1 MTGISVTAAF
11 ACSTYFVIVSLN
23 SGKFSAVAFAVVSI
37 ACGISEHK
45 LAISETA
52 LGAIIA
58 VNKAVMA
65 TAAMQTMAQ
74 DAPADTL
81 PFLDTNATSGE
92 SIIDN
97 IKAVKSGEIT
107 AENVDKNL
115 TKSVNKRTAKAPI
128 VQIATQV
135 NADAKTF
142 FWKAVNICKKYL
154 VKNKIMQTN
163 SDNENS
169 LPKKQSFDKIEIR
182 GAKEHN
188 LKNVN
193 LDIPRGKIVAFTGR
207 SGSGKSSLAF
217 DTVYAEGYRKY
228 MESLSADARRL
239 LSQIDKPAV
248 ESIKGLSPV
257 IAIEQVKSLGSNPRS
272 TLATLTE
279 IADYARLLWSIAGEQ
294 RCPKDGGK
302 ISRRSVDDCVDAVMN
317 LPSDSRVYVLSPRG
331 DFKLNFAKQEIKNLR
346 QRAWQRAR
354 IEGEIFDLDDPISEK
369 EVFAKNASKKN
380 LKVELVIDRF
390 PLSSISRGRIAD
402 SLELALREGSDKAI
416 VSYSSKEKGDG
427 ELVLSTAFAC
437 EKCGEKYSPL
447 TVRNFSFNHP
457 DGACPYCGGIGRVMR
472 TNEKLAVPDDTKSIR
487 GGAIKAWRL
496 GAKSII
502 IAHNRILR
510 QLAEQIPF
518 DPNVAWKD
526 LPEKTRNIL
535 LYGDE
540 TRTYFLRLK
549 RGNCKLSEVYF
560 NGVLAEVDRLCA
572 ETVSDGLRARL
583 SVFQV
588 SSICPECKGAR
599 FSARTRNVFIEGVSY
614 DKFCAMSVS
623 ESLAFVKSLENNA
636 KYKAVTDAIKGLVE
650 RLGFLDVVG
659 LSYISLDR
667 EAATLSGGEAQ
678 RARLA
683 TQLGMNLT
691 GVTYVLDEPTI
702 GLHPSDDA
710 MLIGALRSLKDK
722 GNSVLLV
729 EHDEAA
735 LRASD
740 WVVELGPE
748 AGEAGGNLVFN
759 GTLED
764 CLKSEKSRT
773 GMYLSGRSKIK
784 RPSPLLSPV
793 NGWLTVKNASENN
806 LKKVTAKFPI
816 GLFTVVCG
824 VSGSGKSTLVN
835 DVLAKTAAAKLNGAK
850 EISGKH
856 GGIVGF
862 ENFDTCVRVDQSP
875 IGKSPRSNP
884 ATYTKL
890 FDLLREL
897 YAQTPL
903 AKIRGYSAGRFSF
916 NVKGGRCEHCRG
928 DGSICLDM
936 QFLGEVYVTCPSCGG
951 KRYNRETLEVRY
963 KNLNIAEALN
973 LTVDEALEVFSA
985 YPRIVAKLKT
995 LSDVGLGYIR
1005 LGQPANTLSGGE
1017 AQRIKLSL
1025 ELSRRTRGRALY
1037 ILDEP
1042 TTGLHW
1048 DDIDRLLKLLFELR
1062 NAGNTIVVIEHHPDF
1077 IKLADWLVELG
1088 PTGGANGGK
1097 IIYEGT
1103 YQDIKNADTP
1113 TSKFVK

>member
-1 MTGISVTAAF
+1 
-11 ACSTYFVIVSLN
+11 
-23 SGKFSAVAFAVVSI
+23 
-37 ACGISEHK
+37 
-45 LAISETA
+45 
-52 LGAIIA
+52 
-58 VNKAVMA
+58 
-65 TAAMQTMAQ
+65 
-74 DAPADTL
+74 
-81 PFLDTNATSGE
+81 
-92 SIIDN
+92 
-97 IKAVKSGEIT
+97 
-107 AENVDKNL
+107 
-115 TKSVNKRTAKAPI
+115 
-128 VQIATQV
+128 
-135 NADAKTF
+135 
-142 FWKAVNICKKYL
+142 
-154 VKNKIMQTN
+154 MQTN
-163 SDNENS
+163 SDISAARGGFE
-169 LPKKQSFDKIEIR
+169 KMEIR
-182 GAKEHN
+182 GAREHN

-217 DTVYAEGYRKY
+217 DTIYAEGYRKY

-248 ESIKGLSPV
+248 ESIRGLSPV

-279 IADYARLLWSIAGEQ
+279 IADYARVLWSLAGEQ

-302 ISRRSVDDCVDAVMN
+302 ISRRSVDECVDAVLA
-317 LPSDSRVYVLSPRG
+317 LPQGSRVYILAPRG
-331 DFKLNFAKQEIKNLR
+331 SFKPAAAKAEIKSLR

-354 IEGEIFDLDDPISEK
+354 LNGEIFELDDPAAERGLFEKFKSEK
-369 EVFAKNASKKN
+369 L
-380 LKVELVIDRF
+380 LKLDLVIDRF
-390 PLSSISRGRIAD
+390 PLSSAARGRIAD
-402 SLELALREGSDKAI
+402 SLELALREGADKALAA
-416 VSYSSKEKGDG
+416 YSAGGKSG

-437 EKCGEKYSPL
+437 EKCGEIYAPL

-457 DGACPYCGGIGRVMR
+457 DGACKFCGGIGRVMR
-472 TNEKLAVPDDTKSIR
+472 TSEKLAVPDDSKSVA
-487 GGAIKAWRL
+487 GGAIKAWRV

-518 DPNVAWKD
+518 DTSVPWRD
-526 LPEKTRNIL
+526 LPAETRKIL
-535 LYGDE
+535 LYGDDS
-540 TRTYFLRLK
+540 RTYFLRLK
-549 RGNCKLSEVYF
+549 RGNCKAAEVHF
-560 NGVLAEVDRLCA
+560 GGVLAEVDRLCA
-572 ETVSDGLRARL
+572 ETTSDGLRARL
-583 SVFQV
+583 SVFQM
-588 SSICPECKGAR
+588 SSECPVCGGAR
-599 FSARTRNVFIEGVSY
+599 FSERTRNVFVEGVSY
-614 DKFCAMSVS
+614 DKFCAMSVA
-623 ESLAFVKSLENNA
+623 ESLAFVKSLESLK
-636 KYKAVTDAIKGLVE
+636 KYDSVRDAVNGLRD
-650 RLGFLDVVG
+650 RLGFLNTVG

-667 EAATLSGGEAQ
+667 EASTLSGGEAQ

-683 TQLGMNLT
+683 TQLGMDLT

-710 MLIGALRSLKDK
+710 MLIGALKTLKDR

-735 LRASD
+735 LRAAD

-748 AGEAGGNLVFN
+748 AGEKGGELTFN
-759 GTLED
+759 GTLAD
-764 CLKSEKSRT
+764 CLKSKTSRT
-773 GMYLSGRSKIK
+773 GMYLSGRAKIG
-784 RPSPLLSPV
+784 RPSPRLSPA
-793 NGWLTVKNASENN
+793 NGWLTVKKARENN
-806 LKKVTAKFPI
+806 LKNIDVKFPV

-835 DVLAKTAAAKLNGAK
+835 DILAKAAAAKLNGAK
-850 EISGKH
+850 EIAGAH
-856 GGIVGF
+856 GGIAGF
-862 ENFDTCVRVDQSP
+862 DNFDTCVRVDQSP

-903 AKIRGYSAGRFSF
+903 AKMRGYSAGRFSF

-936 QFLGEVYVTCPSCGG
+936 QFLGEVYITCPSCGG

-963 KNLNIAEALN
+963 KGLNIAEALN
-973 LTVDEALEVFSA
+973 LTVDEALGVFAA

-1025 ELSRRTRGRALY
+1025 ELSRRTHGRALY

-1048 DDIDRLLKLLFELR
+1048 DDIDKLLKLLFELR
-1062 NAGNTIVVIEHHPDF
+1062 DAGNTIIVIEHHPDF
-1077 IKLADWLVELG
+1077 VKLADWLVELG
-1088 PTGGANGGK
+1088 PTGGAAGGNAVF
-1097 IIYEGT
+1097 EGT
-1103 YQDIKNADTP
+1103 FDELKLADTP
-1113 TSKFVK
+1113 TAKFVR

>member
-1 MTGISVTAAF
+1 
-11 ACSTYFVIVSLN
+11 
-23 SGKFSAVAFAVVSI
+23 
-37 ACGISEHK
+37 
-45 LAISETA
+45 
-52 LGAIIA
+52 
-58 VNKAVMA
+58 
-65 TAAMQTMAQ
+65 
-74 DAPADTL
+74 
-81 PFLDTNATSGE
+81 
-92 SIIDN
+92 
-97 IKAVKSGEIT
+97 
-107 AENVDKNL
+107 
-115 TKSVNKRTAKAPI
+115 
-128 VQIATQV
+128 
-135 NADAKTF
+135 
-142 FWKAVNICKKYL
+142 
-154 VKNKIMQTN
+154 MQTN
-163 SDNENS
+163 SDISAARGGFE
-169 LPKKQSFDKIEIR
+169 KMEIR
-182 GAKEHN
+182 GAREHN

-217 DTVYAEGYRKY
+217 DTIYAEGYRKY

-248 ESIKGLSPV
+248 ESIRGLSPV

-279 IADYARLLWSIAGEQ
+279 IADYARVLWSIAGEQ

-302 ISRRSVDDCVDAVMN
+302 ISRRSVDECVDAVLA
-317 LPSDSRVYVLSPRG
+317 LPQGSRVYILAPRG
-331 DFKLNFAKQEIKNLR
+331 SFKPAAAKAETKSLR

-354 IEGEIFDLDDPISEK
+354 LNGEIFELDDPAAERELFEKFKSEK
-369 EVFAKNASKKN
+369 L
-380 LKVELVIDRF
+380 LKLDLVIDRF
-390 PLSSISRGRIAD
+390 PLSSAARGRIAD
-402 SLELALREGSDKAI
+402 SLELALREGADKALAA
-416 VSYSSKEKGDG
+416 YSAGGKSG

-437 EKCGEKYSPL
+437 EKCGEIYAPL

-457 DGACPYCGGIGRVMR
+457 DGACKFCGGIGRVMR
-472 TNEKLAVPDDTKSIR
+472 TSEKLAVPDDSKSVA
-487 GGAIKAWRL
+487 GGAIKAWRV

-518 DPNVAWKD
+518 DTSVPWRD
-526 LPEKTRNIL
+526 LPAETRKIL
-535 LYGDE
+535 LYGDDS
-540 TRTYFLRLK
+540 RTYFLRLK
-549 RGNCKLSEVYF
+549 RGNCKAAEVHF
-560 NGVLAEVDRLCA
+560 GGVLAEVDRLCA
-572 ETVSDGLRARL
+572 ETTSDGLRARL
-583 SVFQV
+583 SVFQM
-588 SSICPECKGAR
+588 SSECPVCGGAR
-599 FSARTRNVFIEGVSY
+599 FSERTRNVFVEGVSY
-614 DKFCAMSVS
+614 DKFCAMSVA
-623 ESLAFVKSLENNA
+623 ESLAFVKSLESLK
-636 KYKAVTDAIKGLVE
+636 KYDSVRDAVNGLRD
-650 RLGFLDVVG
+650 RLGFLNTVG

-667 EAATLSGGEAQ
+667 EASTLSGGEAQ

-683 TQLGMNLT
+683 TQLGMDLT

-710 MLIGALRSLKDK
+710 MLIGALKTLKDR

-735 LRASD
+735 LRAAD

-748 AGEAGGNLVFN
+748 AGEKGGELTFN
-759 GTLED
+759 GTLAD
-764 CLKSEKSRT
+764 CLKSKTSRT
-773 GMYLSGRSKIK
+773 GMYLSGRAKIG
-784 RPSPLLSPV
+784 RPSPRLSPA
-793 NGWLTVKNASENN
+793 NGWLTVKKARENN
-806 LKKVTAKFPI
+806 LKNIDVKFPV

-835 DVLAKTAAAKLNGAK
+835 DILAKAAAAKLNGAK
-850 EISGKH
+850 EIAGAH
-856 GGIVGF
+856 GGIAGF
-862 ENFDTCVRVDQSP
+862 DNFDTCVRVDQSP

-903 AKIRGYSAGRFSF
+903 AKMRGYSAGRFSF

-936 QFLGEVYVTCPSCGG
+936 QFLGEVYITCPSCGG

-963 KNLNIAEALN
+963 KGLNIAEALN
-973 LTVDEALEVFSA
+973 LTVDEALGVFAA

-1025 ELSRRTRGRALY
+1025 ELSRRTHGRALY

-1048 DDIDRLLKLLFELR
+1048 DDIDKLLKLLFELR
-1062 NAGNTIVVIEHHPDF
+1062 DAGNTIIVIEHHPDF
-1077 IKLADWLVELG
+1077 VKLADWLVELG
-1088 PTGGANGGK
+1088 PTGGAAGGNAVF
-1097 IIYEGT
+1097 EGT
-1103 YQDIKNADTP
+1103 FDELKSADTP
-1113 TSKFVK
+1113 TAKFVR

>member
-1 MTGISVTAAF
+1 
-11 ACSTYFVIVSLN
+11 
-23 SGKFSAVAFAVVSI
+23 
-37 ACGISEHK
+37 
-45 LAISETA
+45 
-52 LGAIIA
+52 
-58 VNKAVMA
+58 
-65 TAAMQTMAQ
+65 
-74 DAPADTL
+74 
-81 PFLDTNATSGE
+81 
-92 SIIDN
+92 
-97 IKAVKSGEIT
+97 
-107 AENVDKNL
+107 
-115 TKSVNKRTAKAPI
+115 
-128 VQIATQV
+128 
-135 NADAKTF
+135 
-142 FWKAVNICKKYL
+142 
-154 VKNKIMQTN
+154 MQTN
-163 SDNENS
+163 SDISAARGGFE
-169 LPKKQSFDKIEIR
+169 KMEIR
-182 GAKEHN
+182 GAREHN

-217 DTVYAEGYRKY
+217 DTIYAEGYRKY

-248 ESIKGLSPV
+248 ESIRGLSPV

-279 IADYARLLWSIAGEQ
+279 IADYARVLWSLAGEQ

-302 ISRRSVDDCVDAVMN
+302 ISRRSVDECVDAVLA
-317 LPSDSRVYVLSPRG
+317 LPQGSRVYILAPRG
-331 DFKLNFAKQEIKNLR
+331 SFKPAAAKAEIKSLR

-354 IEGEIFDLDDPISEK
+354 LNGEIFELDDPAAERELFEKFKSEK
-369 EVFAKNASKKN
+369 L
-380 LKVELVIDRF
+380 LKLDLVIDRF
-390 PLSSISRGRIAD
+390 PLSSAARGRIAD
-402 SLELALREGSDKAI
+402 SLELALREGADKALAA
-416 VSYSSKEKGDG
+416 YSAGGKSG

-437 EKCGEKYSPL
+437 EKCGEIYAPL

-457 DGACPYCGGIGRVMR
+457 DGACKFCGGIGRVMR
-472 TNEKLAVPDDTKSIR
+472 TSEKLAVPDDSKSVA
-487 GGAIKAWRL
+487 GGAIKAWRV

-518 DPNVAWKD
+518 DTSVPWRD
-526 LPEKTRNIL
+526 LPAETRKIL
-535 LYGDE
+535 LYGDDS
-540 TRTYFLRLK
+540 RTYFLRLK
-549 RGNCKLSEVYF
+549 RGNCKAAEVHF
-560 NGVLAEVDRLCA
+560 GGVLAEVDRLCA
-572 ETVSDGLRARL
+572 ETTSDGLRARL
-583 SVFQV
+583 SVFQM
-588 SSICPECKGAR
+588 SSECPVCGGAR
-599 FSARTRNVFIEGVSY
+599 FSERTRNVFVEGVSY
-614 DKFCAMSVS
+614 DKFCAMSVA
-623 ESLAFVKSLENNA
+623 ESLAFVKSLESLK
-636 KYKAVTDAIKGLVE
+636 KYDSVRDAVNGLRD
-650 RLGFLDVVG
+650 RLGFLNTVG

-667 EAATLSGGEAQ
+667 EASTLSGGEAQ

-683 TQLGMNLT
+683 TQLGMDLT

-710 MLIGALRSLKDK
+710 MLIGALKTLKDR

-735 LRASD
+735 LRAAD

-748 AGEAGGNLVFN
+748 AGEKGGELTFN
-759 GTLED
+759 GTLAD
-764 CLKSEKSRT
+764 CLKSKTSRT
-773 GMYLSGRSKIK
+773 GMYLSGRAKIG
-784 RPSPLLSPV
+784 RPSPRLSPA
-793 NGWLTVKNASENN
+793 NGWLTVKKARENN
-806 LKKVTAKFPI
+806 LKNIDVKFPV

-835 DVLAKTAAAKLNGAK
+835 DILAKAASAKLNGAK
-850 EISGKH
+850 EIAGAH
-856 GGIVGF
+856 GGIAGF
-862 ENFDTCVRVDQSP
+862 DNFDTCVRVDQSP

-903 AKIRGYSAGRFSF
+903 AKMRGYSAGRFSF

-936 QFLGEVYVTCPSCGG
+936 QFLGEVYITCPSCGG

-963 KNLNIAEALN
+963 KGLNIAEALN
-973 LTVDEALEVFSA
+973 LTVDEALGVFAA

-1025 ELSRRTRGRALY
+1025 ELSRRTHGRALY

-1048 DDIDRLLKLLFELR
+1048 DDIDKLLKLLFELR
-1062 NAGNTIVVIEHHPDF
+1062 DAGNTIIVIEHHPDF
-1077 IKLADWLVELG
+1077 VKLADWLVELG
-1088 PTGGANGGK
+1088 PTGGAAGG
-1097 IIYEGT
+1097 YAVFEGT
-1103 YQDIKNADTP
+1103 FDELKSADTP
-1113 TSKFVK
+1113 TAKFVR

>member
-1 MTGISVTAAF
+1 
-11 ACSTYFVIVSLN
+11 
-23 SGKFSAVAFAVVSI
+23 
-37 ACGISEHK
+37 
-45 LAISETA
+45 
-52 LGAIIA
+52 
-58 VNKAVMA
+58 
-65 TAAMQTMAQ
+65 
-74 DAPADTL
+74 
-81 PFLDTNATSGE
+81 
-92 SIIDN
+92 
-97 IKAVKSGEIT
+97 
-107 AENVDKNL
+107 
-115 TKSVNKRTAKAPI
+115 
-128 VQIATQV
+128 
-135 NADAKTF
+135 
-142 FWKAVNICKKYL
+142 
-154 VKNKIMQTN
+154 MQTN
-163 SDNENS
+163 SDISAARGGFE
-169 LPKKQSFDKIEIR
+169 KMEIR
-182 GAKEHN
+182 GAREHN

-217 DTVYAEGYRKY
+217 DTIYAEGYRKY

-248 ESIKGLSPV
+248 ESIRGLSPV

-279 IADYARLLWSIAGEQ
+279 IADYARVLWSLAGEQ

-302 ISRRSVDDCVDAVMN
+302 ISRRSVDECVDAVLA
-317 LPSDSRVYVLSPRG
+317 LPQGSRVYILAPRG
-331 DFKLNFAKQEIKNLR
+331 AFKPAAAKAEIKSLR

-354 IEGEIFDLDDPISEK
+354 LNGEIFELDDPAAERELFEKFKSEK
-369 EVFAKNASKKN
+369 L
-380 LKVELVIDRF
+380 LKLDLVIDRF
-390 PLSSISRGRIAD
+390 PLSSAARGRIAD
-402 SLELALREGSDKAI
+402 SLELALREGAEKALAA
-416 VSYSSKEKGDG
+416 YSAGGKSG

-437 EKCGEKYSPL
+437 EKCGEIYAPL

-457 DGACPYCGGIGRVMR
+457 DGACKFCGGIGRVMR
-472 TNEKLAVPDDTKSIR
+472 TSEKLAVPDDSKSVA
-487 GGAIKAWRL
+487 GGAIKAWRV

-518 DPNVAWKD
+518 DTSVPWRD
-526 LPEKTRNIL
+526 LPAETRKIL
-535 LYGDE
+535 LYGDDS
-540 TRTYFLRLK
+540 RTYFLRLK
-549 RGNCKLSEVYF
+549 RGNCKAAEVHF
-560 NGVLAEVDRLCA
+560 GGVLAEVDRLCA
-572 ETVSDGLRARL
+572 ETTSDGLRARL
-583 SVFQV
+583 SVFQM
-588 SSICPECKGAR
+588 SSECPVCGGAR
-599 FSARTRNVFIEGVSY
+599 FSERTRNVFVEGVSY
-614 DKFCAMSVS
+614 DKFCAMSVA
-623 ESLAFVKSLENNA
+623 ESLAFVKSLESLK
-636 KYKAVTDAIKGLVE
+636 KYDSVRDAVNGLRD
-650 RLGFLDVVG
+650 RLGFLNTVG

-667 EAATLSGGEAQ
+667 EASTLSGGEAQ

-683 TQLGMNLT
+683 TQLGMDLT

-710 MLIGALRSLKDK
+710 MLIGALKTLKDR

-735 LRASD
+735 LRAAD

-748 AGEAGGNLVFN
+748 AGEKGGELTFN
-759 GTLED
+759 GTLAD
-764 CLKSEKSRT
+764 CLKSKTSRT
-773 GMYLSGRSKIK
+773 GMYLSGRAKIG
-784 RPSPLLSPV
+784 RPSPRLSPA
-793 NGWLTVKNASENN
+793 NGWLTVKKARENN
-806 LKKVTAKFPI
+806 LKNIDVKFPV

-835 DVLAKTAAAKLNGAK
+835 DILAKAAAAKLNGAK
-850 EISGKH
+850 EIAGAH
-856 GGIVGF
+856 GGIAGF
-862 ENFDTCVRVDQSP
+862 DNFDTCVRVDQSP

-890 FDLLREL
+890 FDLLRKL

-903 AKIRGYSAGRFSF
+903 AKMRGYSAGRFSF

-936 QFLGEVYVTCPSCGG
+936 QFLGEVYITCPSCGG

-963 KNLNIAEALN
+963 KGLNIAEALN
-973 LTVDEALEVFSA
+973 LTVDEALGVFAA

-1025 ELSRRTRGRALY
+1025 ELSRRTHGRALY

-1048 DDIDRLLKLLFELR
+1048 DDIDKLLKLLFELR
-1062 NAGNTIVVIEHHPDF
+1062 DAGNTVIVIEHHPDF
-1077 IKLADWLVELG
+1077 VKLADWLVELG
-1088 PTGGANGGK
+1088 PTGGAAGGNAVF
-1097 IIYEGT
+1097 EGT
-1103 YQDIKNADTP
+1103 FDELKSADTP
-1113 TSKFVK
+1113 TAKFVR